1 MSAPKIIC
9 FGEVLWDLL
18 PSGKVAGGA
27 PMNVAFHLNQL
38 GVNAGMISRVGT
50 DAPGRELLAFLQ
62 EKGIPTGLI
71 QSDPQYPT
79 GTVHVS
85 LDAAGHPAY
94 EIVKPVAWDHIE
106 VEATAETAVQAAEML
121 VYGSLVCRLPQSEAS
136 LKKLIAQARYRVLDV
151 NLRQPYVAESL
162 IRELLLTADLVK
174 MNDEELN
181 IITSWLNI
189 GGEMPQRMASL
200 VLRFDLQGLIVTL
213 GAAGAAYADPAG
225 YYQAPGITVDVR
237 DTIGSG
243 DAFLAGFLQ
252 QKRLGASPQH
262 CLERACQLGAF
273 VATQQGGTP
282 IHPA

>member
-1 MSAPKIIC
+1 
-9 FGEVLWDLL
+9 
-18 PSGKVAGGA
+18 
-27 PMNVAFHLNQL
+27 MNVAFHLNQL
-38 GVNAGMISRVGT
+38 GVATGMISRVGA
-50 DAPGRELLAFLQ
+50 DALGNELLAFLQ
-62 EKGIPTGLI
+62 EKNIPTELI
-71 QSDPQYPT
+71 QPDPQHPT

-94 EIVKPVAWDHIE
+94 EIVKPVAWDFIE
-106 VEATAETAVQAAEML
+106 AEAAAETAVQAAEML
-121 VYGSLVCRLPQSEAS
+121 VYGSLVCRLPQSEMS
-136 LKKLIAQARYRVLDV
+136 LKKLIALARYRVLDV

-174 MNDEELN
+174 MNDEELS

-189 GGEMPQRMASL
+189 GGEMPQRMASM

-213 GAAGAAYADPAG
+213 GAEGAAYADPAG
-225 YYQAPGITVDVR
+225 FYETPGIAVQVQ

-273 VATQQGGTP
+273 VATQKGGTP
-282 IHPA
+282 VHPA